1 MWLDWVAEYVIP
13 FLAERYWPKDPTVR
27 VINTQCIYIYLS
39 GRQVPSIC
47 DFSWAPNEVI
57 EALGCL
63 KAKIMRGRLFGF
75 LQWSPFF
82 KCMERVSGWKEYISR
97 LY

>member
-1 MWLDWVAEYVIP
+1 MWLNWVAEYVIP
-13 FLAERYWPKDPTVR
+13 FLAVRFMPNDPTLR
-27 VINTQCIYIYLS
+27 SIYTQCVYLYLS
-39 GRQVPSIC
+39 GRSVPAIC

-63 KAKIMRGRLFGF
+63 KARIMRGRIFGF
-75 LQWSPFF
+75 LQWTPLFQ
-82 KCMERVSGWKEYISR
+82 CMERVKGWKEYISS